1 MRKVRLAIN
10 VSLDGYVARPNGTLD
25 WFFRTL
31 TPAQQAWTTA
41 FLREVDTIL
50 IGHTTYLEQAAF
62 WPTQTGEMA
71 TLMNSHAK
79 IVFSS
84 RLGALEWSHCRLARA
99 DVAEEIARLKREP
112 GRDIYVTGGARLSQS
127 LSQRGLIDEYNLTIH
142 PVLLGGGMPL
152 FQEPSE
158 EIVLTLV
165 NTIPFESGAIQFIY
179 QKASAQQEQ
188 RPDQQSVQ

>member
-1 MRKVRLAIN
+1 MRKVRLALN

-25 WFFRTL
+25 WFFRTI

-41 FLREVDTIL
+41 FLCEVDTIL

-71 TLMNSHAK
+71 TLMNNHAK

-84 RLGALEWSHCRLARA
+84 RLGALEWSHCRLAGV
-99 DVAEEIARLKREP
+99 DMVEEIARLKREP

-127 LSQRGLIDEYNLTIH
+127 LSHRGLR
-142 PVLLGGGMPL
+142 
-152 FQEPSE
+152 S
-158 EIVLTLV
+158 
-165 NTIPFESGAIQFIY
+165 S
-179 QKASAQQEQ
+179 
-188 RPDQQSVQ
+188 R

>member
-10 VSLDGYVARPNGTLD
+10 VSLDGYVARPDGTLD
-25 WFFRTL
+25 WFFRTI

-71 TLMNSHAK
+71 GLMNSHTK

-84 RLGALEWSHCRLARA
+84 RLRALQWNHSRLAVG
-99 DVAEEIARLKREP
+99 DVAEEIAHLQREP
-112 GRDIYVTGGARLSQS
+112 GRDIYVTGGAQLARS
-127 LSQRGLIDEYNLTIH
+127 LSQRGLIEEYNLTIH
-142 PVLLGGGMPL
+142 PVLLGSGMPL
-152 FQEPSE
+152 FGESSR
-158 EIVLTLV
+158 EIALTRV
-165 NTIPFESGAIQFIY
+165 RTIPFESGAIHLIY
-179 QKASAQQEQ
+179 QKASVQAEQ
-188 RPDQQSVQ
+188 RSDQ

>member
-1 MRKVRLAIN
+1 LRKVRLAIN

-25 WFFRTL
+25 WFFRTI

-99 DVAEEIARLKREP
+99 GVGEEIARLKREP

-142 PVLLGGGMPL
+142 PILLGSGMPL
-152 FQEPSE
+152 FGEMSE
-158 EIVLTLV
+158 ELALTLV
-165 NTIPFESGAIQFIY
+165 GTIPFESGAIHLIY
-179 QKASAQQEQ
+179 QKA
-188 RPDQQSVQ
+188 

>member
-25 WFFRTL
+25 WVFRTI

-62 WPTQTGEMA
+62 WPSQTGEMA

-84 RLGALEWSHCRLARA
+84 RLPTLEWSHCRQARA

-142 PVLLGGGMPL
+142 PILLGSGMPL
-152 FQEPSE
+152 FGGMYE
-158 EIVLTLV
+158 ELVLTLV
-165 NTIPFESGAIQFIY
+165 GTIPFESGAIHLIY
-179 QKASAQQEQ
+179 QKA
-188 RPDQQSVQ
+188 

>member
-25 WFFRTL
+25 WFFRTMTL
-31 TPAQQAWTTA
+31 AQQAWTTA

-50 IGHTTYLEQAAF
+50 IGHTTYLEQAAY

-99 DVAEEIARLKREP
+99 DVGEEIARLKREP
-112 GRDIYVTGGARLSQS
+112 GRDIYVTGGARLAQS

-142 PVLLGGGMPL
+142 PVVLGSGMPL
-152 FQEPSE
+152 FRESSE
-158 EIVLTLV
+158 ELALTRV
-165 NTIPFESGAIQFIY
+165 HTISFETGAIHLIY
-179 QKASAQQEQ
+179 QKASAQEE
-188 RPDQQSVQ
+188 RRSDHQSVQ

>member
-25 WFFRTL
+25 WFFRTI
-31 TPAQQAWTTA
+31 TPAQQTWTTA

-62 WPTQTGEMA
+62 WPKQTGEMA

-84 RLGALEWSHCRLARA
+84 RLGALEWNHSRLARA
-99 DVAEEIARLKREP
+99 DVAEELARLKREP

-127 LSQRGLIDEYNLTIH
+127 LSQRELIDEYNLTIH
-142 PVLLGGGMPL
+142 PILLGSGIPL
-152 FQEPSE
+152 FGGKSE
-158 EIVLTLV
+158 ELALILV
-165 NTIPFESGAIQFIY
+165 GTIPFESGAIHLIY
-179 QKASAQQEQ
+179 QKA
-188 RPDQQSVQ
+188 